1 MMDYIKRR
9 FSSAESEN
17 DNTISLSTSE
27 SNLMSYIDISN
38 SELIN
43 QGSIWKKK
51 SKLLFVIDDQHIDW

>member
-1 MMDYIKRR
+1 MMDYIKRQ
-9 FSSAESEN
+9 FSSTESQN

-43 QGSIWKKK
+43 QESISKKK
-51 SKLLFVIDDQHIDW
+51 SKLLFVIDDQDIDW

>member
-1 MMDYIKRR
+1 MMDYIKRQ
-9 FSSAESEN
+9 FSSAESQD

-43 QGSIWKKK
+43 QGSISKKK
-51 SKLLFVIDDQHIDW
+51 SKLLFVIDNQHIDW